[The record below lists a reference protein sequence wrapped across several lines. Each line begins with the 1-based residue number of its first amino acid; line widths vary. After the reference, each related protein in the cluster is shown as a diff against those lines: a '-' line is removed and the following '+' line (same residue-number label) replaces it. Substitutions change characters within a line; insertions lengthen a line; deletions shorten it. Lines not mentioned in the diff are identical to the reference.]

1 MGVTLARRAVKGG
14 RVENSLDSFEVGS
27 PLTHRIDT
35 FLAIA
40 GMNSGSLVCLD

>member
-14 RVENSLDSFEVGS
+14 KVENSLDSFEVGS